1 MQLARKFYAS
11 LTLKPQGATM
21 IVAGFLPVFAIIA
34 MFPVVAAIIQH
45 FKDVPDAAI
54 RVPAMVT
61 APGYAIAVLAPFA
74 GLFVD
79 RFGRR
84 PLLLA
89 CTFFY
94 GIVGTLPFFLENLD
108 VIFASRLLLGVCE
121 AGILTI
127 VNTLI
132 ADYWEDG
139 ERRTWLMLQG
149 LVGPLFQ
156 SLVFLLV
163 AAVAAWRWNGSF
175 LVYLVALPIFV
186 AMYLCIFEP
195 RHPDQQA
202 ATVGPAAAT
211 AASDERFPMAT
222 AILVGSLTLF
232 CSMLYYVFIVN
243 GSIAW
248 AEVGVTNPMAVSK
261 ATFVPSFFILAGSI
275 LFRIVSRYSN
285 AVQIAT
291 FLLFFAL
298 GLGGVGLAHNVVQMQ
313 VALVLQQTGAGMAVP
328 ALIAW
333 SQTKFSF
340 RHRGRG
346 MGVWTSCFFLGQAVS
361 PILVGLAARTLGSM
375 QMAFLA
381 AGAIALVAAA
391 MGALL
396 AMRRQPMPLPA

>member
-1 MQLARKFYAS
+1 MQLARKFYGS

-34 MFPVVAAIIQH
+34 MFPVVAAMITH
-45 FKDVPDAAI
+45 FKNVPDAAI

-84 PLLLA
+84 PLLLI

-108 VIFASRLLLGVCE
+108 VIFATRLLLGVCE

-139 ERRTWLMLQG
+139 QRRTWLMLQG
-149 LVGPLFQ
+149 LVGPAFQ
-156 SLVFLLV
+156 SMVFLLV

-175 LVYLVALPIFV
+175 LVYLIALPIFV

-195 RHPDQQA
+195 NQA
-202 ATVGPAAAT
+202 KDKTRTAGAPATT
-211 AASDERFPMAT
+211 AADGPFPFGT
-222 AILVGSLTLF
+222 AFLVGGLTLF
-232 CSMLYYVFIVN
+232 CSVLYYVFIVN

-248 AEVGVTNPMAVSK
+248 AEVGVTSPMAVSK
-261 ATFVPSFFILAGSI
+261 ATFVPSFFILAGAV
-275 LFRIVSRYSN
+275 LFRIVSRFGN

-291 FLLFFAL
+291 FLVLFAI
-298 GLGGVGLAHNVVQMQ
+298 GLAGVGLAHSILEMQ
-313 VALVLQQTGAGMAVP
+313 LALAVQQTGAGMAVP

-333 SQTKFSF
+333 AQTKFSF

-361 PILVGLAARTLGSM
+361 PIVVGLVARGAGSM
-375 QMAFLA
+375 QGAFLV
-381 AGAIALVAAA
+381 AGVVALIAAIAGGVLGLRRPAA
-391 MGALL
+391 L
-396 AMRRQPMPLPA
+396 QPA